1 MTPADYISI
10 NGALSVPTTSID
22 TFERL
27 RAGYVRQDM
36 RVRDRRPL
44 HVAAHLAL
52 LGRAFERVYGRRV
65 VLSPAMVAA
74 WCADLLAR
82 NRYPASGS
90 CRVSAL
96 LIPTERGADLVLVGG
111 EILLDE
117 SYTIRPVRPSASVDC
132 YNVGFGELPTSAA
145 FEAAETALM
154 RARNRLKVQGSHVVL
169 RTDDEGVILS
179 TGTAPLFAVVDH
191 TIFTTPLVY
200 GAPDT
205 VERQLTLDAIVREG
219 IDVREDIVSVGALDR
234 YDELFYADYRG
245 LTSIEQIESTNYMS
259 LAVDRIVRSM
269 R

>member
-1 MTPADYISI
+1 MTPTDYISI
-10 NGALSVPTTSID
+10 NGALTAPAITLE

-52 LGRAFERVYGRRV
+52 LCRAFERVYCRRV

-90 CRVSAL
+90 CRVTAL
-96 LIPTERGADLVLVGG
+96 LIPSDRGGDLVLVGG

-117 SYTIRPVRPSASVDC
+117 GYSVRPVRPSASVDC
-132 YNVGFGELPTSAA
+132 YDVCFGELPTSAA
-145 FEAAETALM
+145 FEATEAALL
-154 RARNRLKVQGSHVVL
+154 RARNRHKEQGSHVVL
-169 RTDDEGVILS
+169 RSDDEGVILS
-179 TGTAPLFAVVDH
+179 AGTAPIFAVKGH
-191 TIFTTPLVY
+191 TIITTPLAY

-205 VERQLTLDAIVREG
+205 VERQLTLDAITRSAVTL
-219 IDVREDIVSVGALDR
+219 REDVVATYALDR
-234 YDELFYADYRG
+234 YDELFFADYRG
-245 LTSIEQIESTNYMS
+245 LTSIDRIGQTNYMS
-259 LAVDRIVRSM
+259 LVVDRIVRSM